1 MPVFFQKENK
11 AIVKVILIKGIF
23 NDVSETKTK
32 VNEKYKRYF
41 HLGTFCLHHVSE
53 DYDNVAKVTA
63 HQKIESFQQHVESIG
78 RSIPL
83 NEIESIVKNAFNRSL
98 SKEKIT
104 QSCMDAVLQDTGNT
118 ASDPYYCNSSF
129 KINRVKKELL
139 EKTMESIGTYLG
151 SEIAAEMQRPIF
163 LESENNFNLQTF
175 FLHDLFLI
183 LKSILIQ
190 TISYVFTSLFN
201 QFMSVLGVRMFT
213 TINVNSMSWRK
224 HVASEIYDEVNKKR
238 DEALKNATSYLMQRC
253 KVTTGH
259 LKTIAEQ
266 LNDFQRRLDLINED
280 PK

>member
-23 NDVSETKTK
+23 KDVSETKTK

-41 HLGTFCLHHVSE
+41 HLGTCCLHHVSE
-53 DYDNVAKVTA
+53 DYDNVAKVSA

-104 QSCMDAVLQDTGNT
+104 QSCMDAVLQDSGNT

-163 LESENNFNLQTF
+163 LESE
-175 FLHDLFLI
+175 
-183 LKSILIQ
+183 K
-190 TISYVFTSLFN
+190 
-201 QFMSVLGVRMFT
+201 QF
-213 TINVNSMSWRK
+213 
-224 HVASEIYDEVNKKR
+224 
-238 DEALKNATSYLMQRC
+238 
-253 KVTTGH
+253 
-259 LKTIAEQ
+259 
-266 LNDFQRRLDLINED
+266 
-280 PK
+280 